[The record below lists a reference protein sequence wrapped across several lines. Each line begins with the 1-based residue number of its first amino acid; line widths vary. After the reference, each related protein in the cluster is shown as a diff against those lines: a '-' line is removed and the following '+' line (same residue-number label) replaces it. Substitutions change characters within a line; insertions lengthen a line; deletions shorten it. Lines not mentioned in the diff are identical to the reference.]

1 MDNNA
6 ELFFMFDVIF
16 TKIFKQ
22 YNVQTMPSNVFF
34 PKNFPTKTT
43 AISNNTCSP
52 YITIIQQFIIR
63 FDHYLLFTEIV
74 VRSNSISL
82 NKDDI
87 EYVSLTIVSSIVS
100 STFIIERGIF
110 FRSRYNLKNTFKVPF
125 SNFSIVVRL

>member
-1 MDNNA
+1 
-6 ELFFMFDVIF
+6 
-16 TKIFKQ
+16 
-22 YNVQTMPSNVFF
+22 MPSNVFF
-34 PKNFPTKTT
+34 SKNFPTKTT
-43 AISNNTCSP
+43 AMSNNTCSL
-52 YITIIQQFIIR
+52 YIIIIQQFIVR

-87 EYVSLTIVSSIVS
+87 EYVSLTIISSIVS